1 MTKLFI
7 VLISFMAILIIMKT
21 KKIQIGYYQIKINN
35 NIYTVEQNFDLFDNG
50 WQIEFQD
57 EIIDIATTLKEAK
70 QIIQEIENK
79 QTKKG

>member
-1 MTKLFI
+1 
-7 VLISFMAILIIMKT
+7 MKT

>member
-1 MTKLFI
+1 
-7 VLISFMAILIIMKT
+7 MAILIIMKT